1 MQVYGKNVARE
12 ILNSNYNIKN
22 IYLVDNFN
30 NEELINLINKKHIK
44 PIIKTNREMDKMN
57 K

>member
-22 IYLVDNFN
+22 NETEEIFIFN
-30 NEELINLINKKHIK
+30 NQ
-44 PIIKTNREMDKMN
+44 
-57 K
+57 